1 MNYTFSDKI
10 SALQSSAIS
19 EILKST
25 NSPGIIPFAAGNPA
39 PDAFPVD
46 AIRAIS
52 KQIFEERPVEA
63 LQYGMTDGYAPL
75 ISAVRNQLLNEKK
88 IGCEDDELVITNGAQ
103 QVMDL
108 TTKILCNEGDVVV
121 AETPSFVGALN
132 CFKAYNI
139 RLRGIGCESD
149 GINVDELE
157 AVLKEEKRARF
168 LYVIPNF
175 QNPLGVTM
183 SLEKRKAVYALA
195 CKYNIIILEDNPYG
209 DTRVAGEDIPSIKS
223 MDTEG
228 RVIYSGSFSKIMAPG
243 IRVGYA
249 WANKALIAKMVTG
262 KQISDVHTSM
272 FSQMLVEQWLRE
284 YDIPTHLER
293 MRSIYRVR
301 LNYMC
306 DRIENEM
313 SDTVK
318 FVRPDGGLFVWCQ
331 LKENIKMLDFTKNC
345 AARGVGV
352 VPGNAFSVNDDDKFN
367 AVRLNF
373 TTPTMQDMEKGLTIL
388 AELAAEMNK

>member
-39 PDAFPVD
+39 PDAFPID
-46 AIRAIS
+46 AIREIS

-75 ISAVRNQLLNEKK
+75 ISLLKNQLINEKK

-108 TTKILCNEGDVVV
+108 TTKILCNEGDVVI

-132 CFKAYNI
+132 CFKAYNLK
-139 RLRGIGCESD
+139 LRGVSCESD
-149 GINVDELE
+149 GINIEELE
-157 AVLKEEKRARF
+157 NVLKTEKRARF
-168 LYVIPNF
+168 MYVIPNF

-183 SLEKRKAVYALA
+183 SLEKRKAVYELA
-195 CKYNIIILEDNPYG
+195 CRYNIIILEDNPYG

-249 WANKALIAKMVTG
+249 WANKALIAKMVTA

-284 YDIPTHLER
+284 YDIPAHLEK
-293 MRSIYRVR
+293 MRDCYRVR

-331 LKENIKMLDFTKNC
+331 LNENIGMMDFTKNC
-345 AARGVGV
+345 TARGVGV
-352 VPGNAFSVNDDDKFN
+352 VPGSAFSVNDSDNFN

-388 AELAAEMNK
+388 AQLAAEMNK

>member
-1 MNYTFSDKI
+1 MHYSFSDKI
-10 SALQSSAIS
+10 NALQSSAIS

-39 PDAFPVD
+39 PDAFPID
-46 AIRAIS
+46 AIREIAGS
-52 KQIFEERPVEA
+52 IFSERPIEA

-75 ISAVRNQLLNEKK
+75 IAAVRKMLLEDKK
-88 IGCEDDELVITNGAQ
+88 IGCEDDSLVITNGAQ

-108 TTKILCNEGDVVV
+108 TTKILCNEGDVVI

-132 CFKAYNI
+132 CFKAYNVQ
-139 RLRGIGCESD
+139 LRGVGCESD
-149 GINVDELE
+149 GIKIDELE
-157 AVLKEEKRARF
+157 EVLKKEKRARF
-168 LYVIPNF
+168 MYLIPNF

-195 CKYNIIILEDNPYG
+195 CKYNVIILEDNPYG

-249 WANKALIAKMVTG
+249 WANKEIIAKMVTG

-284 YDIPTHLER
+284 YDIPAHLEK
-293 MRSIYRVR
+293 MRDCYRVR

-306 DRIENEM
+306 DRIQNEM

-331 LKENIKMLDFTKNC
+331 LNENIGMMDFTKNC

-352 VPGNAFSVNDDDKFN
+352 VPGSAFSVNDSDKFN

-373 TTPTMQDMEKGLTIL
+373 TTPTMKDMEKGITIL
-388 AELAAEMNK
+388 GELAAEMNK